1 MKTIFKFK
9 NIGKISNS
17 EIELGNIT
25 IICGPNNVGK
35 TYLSYG
41 VYGLL
46 NQLRHGEL
54 NVRASAIN
62 SLKNT
67 GTVVLKSD
75 LISMDQYVKINS
87 KKFTESLTSFFSV
100 GRDFFKNAKIECV
113 VDKGYEAL
121 SNSELKHKTINF
133 IKGVALDLSV
143 EKGTVS
149 LYMQNKDKVD
159 MPKELLK
166 SFVNNSIGEEIYAQ
180 YFPKP
185 FVVTSERTGIALF
198 YKELDLSKNR
208 IVDMITKK
216 NNDKES
222 SVRQLNLFDF
232 VFSMTSR
239 YAKPIEDNINTVRDY
254 ENLSKKSS
262 FIKDS
267 KMYEEIVSNLQD
279 IIGGKYELKNDVLL
293 YIPNDTKNADEKSV
307 PVYVASSSI
316 KSLFLID
323 LYINCLAKPND
334 ILIIDEPEL
343 NLHPDNQI
351 KMAGLLAK
359 LSNAGVKVLV
369 TTHSDYFIREINN
382 RIMLSNDFKGRKKY
396 MTDYGYVKNDIL
408 LPERV
413 QAYSVNE
420 KGIVSKVE
428 KDKFGIK
435 MSAFENLIANSNEAS
450 YNLVDLVDEYVESAC

>member
-9 NIGKISNS
+9 KIGKISNS

-54 NVRASAIN
+54 NVRVSAIN

-87 KKFTESLTSFFSV
+87 KKFTESLTTFFSV
-100 GRDFFKNAKIECV
+100 GHDFFKNAKIECV
-113 VDKGYEAL
+113 VDKGNEVLA
-121 SNSELKHKTINF
+121 NSETKHKTISF
-133 IKGVALDLSV
+133 IKGVSLDLSV
-143 EKGTVS
+143 EKGVAS

-159 MPKELLK
+159 IPKELLK

-216 NNDKES
+216 NTDKAN
-222 SVRQLNLFDF
+222 SVRQLNLFDL

-254 ENLSKKSS
+254 ENLSKKNS

-267 KMYEEIVSNLQD
+267 KMYEGIISSLQD

-293 YIPNDTKNADEKSV
+293 YIPKDTESSNGKAV

-351 KMAGLLAK
+351 KMAGLLTR

-369 TTHSDYFIREINN
+369 TTHSDYLIREINN
-382 RIMLSNDFKGRKKY
+382 RIMLSHEFKGKKKY
-396 MTDYGYVKNDIL
+396 MMDYGYGKSDIL
-408 LPERV
+408 LPENV

-420 KGIVSKVE
+420 KGVVSKVE

-435 MSAFENLIANSNEAS
+435 MLAFENLISKSNEAS
-450 YNLVDLVDEYVESAC
+450 YNLVDLVDEYVETTC

>member
-1 MKTIFKFK
+1 M
-9 NIGKISNS
+9 
-17 EIELGNIT
+17 
-25 IICGPNNVGK
+25 
-35 TYLSYG
+35 
-41 VYGLL
+41 
-46 NQLRHGEL
+46 
-54 NVRASAIN
+54 
-62 SLKNT
+62 
-67 GTVVLKSD
+67 KSD

-87 KKFTESLTSFFSV
+87 KKFTESLTTFFSV
-100 GRDFFKNAKIECV
+100 GHDFFKNAKIECV
-113 VDKGYEAL
+113 VDKGNEVLA
-121 SNSELKHKTINF
+121 NSETKHKTISF
-133 IKGVALDLSV
+133 IKGVSLDLSV
-143 EKGTVS
+143 EKGVAS

-159 MPKELLK
+159 IPKELLK

-216 NNDKES
+216 NTDKAN
-222 SVRQLNLFDF
+222 SVRQLNLFDL

-254 ENLSKKSS
+254 ENLSKKNS

-267 KMYEEIVSNLQD
+267 KMYEGIISSLQD

-293 YIPNDTKNADEKSV
+293 YIPKDTESSNGKAV

-351 KMAGLLAK
+351 KMAGLLTR

-369 TTHSDYFIREINN
+369 TTHSDYLIREINN
-382 RIMLSNDFKGRKKY
+382 RIMLSHEFKGKKKY
-396 MTDYGYVKNDIL
+396 MMDYGYGKSDIL
-408 LPERV
+408 LPENV

-420 KGIVSKVE
+420 KGVVSKVE

-435 MSAFENLIANSNEAS
+435 MLAFENLISKSNEAS
-450 YNLVDLVDEYVESAC
+450 YNLVDLVDEYVETTC